1 MKYPLLIAAVAALTL
16 TACEYKKHPMD
27 KPPPSAM
34 AERDSAPKFDELDK
48 EAADTQPGSGGA
60 DTNVKKEEPSK

>member
-1 MKYPLLIAAVAALTL
+1 MKYSLLLAVSVAALTL
-16 TACEYKKHPMD
+16 SACEYKKHPMD

-48 EAADTQPGSGGA
+48 EENAGSKAGAGGA
-60 DTNVKKEEPSK
+60 DVKKEEPNK